1 MPRPVKKPA
10 KSGPRKGVP
19 RALPRRLDDQFAS
32 RFSQAMAIKQ
42 FTEITLAKAAGCTK
56 QAIFKYL
63 KGESRTIEALLLLQL
78 ADAMNVSARWL
89 LTGEGEVSRP
99 HQLNPEQLRCLN
111 ALSRLSVEEVRDGWI
126 SYGESLAGIQPP
138 LFSSAADPFRGAA
151 PPNRTAHLAPP
162 SVHEPS
168 APGYTPK
175 PTSQT

>member
-1 MPRPVKKPA
+1 MPPAAKKSA
-10 KSGPRKGVP
+10 KTGPKKGVP

-42 FTEITLAKAAGCTK
+42 FTEITLAKAVGCTK

-99 HQLNPEQLRCLN
+99 YELNPEQLRCLN
-111 ALSRLSVEEVRDGWI
+111 VLARMPMEQMRDRWI
-126 SYGESLAGIQPP
+126 SIGEDLANIQPP
-138 LFSSAADPFRGAA
+138 LFPSAADPFRGL
-151 PPNRTAHLAPP
+151 PPPVATP

-168 APGYTPK
+168 GEPYVGK
-175 PTSQT
+175 PTRQT